1 MTTPHGGGSMGP
13 PMFKMDAAI
22 LPNTDAE
29 KHAAGMLAASVA
41 ARDGWADELGTVL
54 RMLGL
59 MA

>member
-1 MTTPHGGGSMGP
+1 MGP

-22 LPNTDAE
+22 IPNTDAE
-29 KHAAGMLAASVA
+29 THAAGMLAASVA
-41 ARDGWADELGTVL
+41 ARDGWAGDLGDVL